1 MLLVSLL
8 GKYGVCLGWVVLLAS
23 CLGGGL
29 TAGTGN
35 AEKIMSESE
44 KSSGVSLSGKAVV
57 ENNKLVVDYTVTST
71 LPHSIYVFDKMI
83 AYDDQGQP
91 KIDPATAYV
100 FWEEPSTLRLVRAV
114 LTVPPNMNVY
124 SLEIPFARELKPQ
137 GSLTGRIEFA
147 MPVTEKS
154 PFLFS
159 RRPKRRRRRSSV
171 IRYGSTS
178 AGPRTAKAR
187 PYLSKRPAPKKAFVS
202 AEASGRT
209 LSGPI

>member
-124 SLEIPFARELKPQ
+124 SLEIPYARELKPQ
-137 GSLTGRIEFA
+137 ASLTGRIEFA

-154 PFLFS
+154 PFYQPPTEETSKTIKCNKIRLYVGWTED
-159 RRPKRRRRRSSV
+159 REGRPS
-171 IRYGSTS
+171 
-178 AGPRTAKAR
+178 
-187 PYLSKRPAPKKAFVS
+187 
-202 AEASGRT
+202 
-209 LSGPI
+209 